1 MASSDSTF
9 YGERA
14 DTKKVNG
21 RHHIDVGMLADL
33 RDILRETLQ
42 APAVDPKK
50 AHREFKGTKQ
60 PPSQPVHTHTEK
72 LLQEITNKKDAKL
85 ATQKE
90 HNKNALTATNEAKAR
105 ADSRANDEAR
115 IDHYA
120 GQENA
125 TGVSLQ
131 V

>member
-1 MASSDSTF
+1 MH
-9 YGERA
+9 RCLHHC
-14 DTKKVNG
+14 KKVSELITQYRFRAG

-33 RDILRETLQ
+33 R
-42 APAVDPKK
+42 DPKK

>member
-1 MASSDSTF
+1 MINKLQI
-9 YGERA
+9 GEN
-14 DTKKVNG
+14 TVESLK
-21 RHHIDVGMLADL
+21 
-33 RDILRETLQ
+33 RD
-42 APAVDPKK
+42 K
-50 AHREFKGTKQ
+50 AAT
-60 PPSQPVHTHTEK
+60 TE

-90 HNKNALTATNEAKAR
+90 HNMNALTATNEAKAR

-131 V
+131 VLKELPQLLEKEQTMLGLVELL